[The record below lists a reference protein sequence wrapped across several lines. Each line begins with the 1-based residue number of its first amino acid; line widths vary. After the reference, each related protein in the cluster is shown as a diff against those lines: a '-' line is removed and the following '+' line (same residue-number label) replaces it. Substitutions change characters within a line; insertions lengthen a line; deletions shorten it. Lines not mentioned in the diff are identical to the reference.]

1 METYAAHADRRT
13 RLGLNGRS
21 VLAFGV
27 LSLAL
32 PFTAW
37 FANATTVDAPSV
49 RTVSYQVN
57 DLTNARGVGR
67 IYRNLQSA
75 AHYVCAEYDA
85 RGFSTARAHQA
96 CFDAALTAAVAKV
109 DAPLLTQRHADETQA
124 LLRLR
129 QATKMAS
136 R

>member
-32 PFTAW
+32 PFSAW
-37 FANATTVDAPSV
+37 MANAATVDTSA

-85 RGFSTARAHQA
+85 RGFSTARAHQV

>member
-32 PFTAW
+32 PFSAW
-37 FANATTVDAPSV
+37 MANAATVDTSA

-85 RGFSTARAHQA
+85 RGFSTSRAHQV